1 MKKYWLS
8 ILLIC
13 GTIIFAAGGL
23 LLPAWLMDKQQEKIL
38 AGTGS
43 IPLPAVA
50 EEAEENTDN
59 RKEPMRELAE
69 DKEEA
74 LAGKLSAKE
83 LVEAAQSYLSDGSWF
98 LYEPVEGQISLEEAL
113 IIAKAAMENFCE
125 RGILPEEFHSLSTAG
140 GSAILGTKWEQDQ
153 ITKNI
158 TPEKGCWIIQYIG
171 ETIHAEIYMNAA
183 NGKILSFRASG
194 YFNREQ
200 AFENSVMI
208 MKQYVKY
215 LGFEEEPQIHS
226 IDELNHA
233 VCGTVQEKGAAV
245 WVVQSDLSEEAMQ
258 WLEVHLCELG

>member
-23 LLPAWLMDKQQEKIL
+23 FLPAWLMDRQQEKLL

-43 IPLPAVA
+43 IALPAAA

-74 LAGKLSAKE
+74 LAGKLSVEA

-125 RGILPEEFHSLSTAG
+125 KEILPEEFHSLSTVG

-183 NGKILSFRASG
+183 NGKILRFRASG
-194 YFNREQ
+194 YFNREEG
-200 AFENSVMI
+200 FGDIVMI
-208 MKQYVKY
+208 MRQYLEY
-215 LGFEEEPQIHS
+215 LGFEEEPQIHN

-233 VCGTVQEKGAAV
+233 VCGIVEEKKAAV
-245 WVVQSDLSEEAMQ
+245 WVIQSDASDEQIQ
-258 WLEVHLCELG
+258 WLEVYLCGLG